1 MNSIKNTTKTF
12 AKGLFNPD
20 NKLSLIPNW
29 LSFSRVIGGIAIPV
43 MAYTGTPLP
52 LLFGNITFLALS
64 DFLDGLTARVIAKEE
79 TKEGAMLDAISD
91 KIFSI
96 VLIIG
101 ILPILPIFAANGAL
115 EGVIAFIN
123 GKLLAAGGQPKSNF
137 LGKVKIWPL
146 SIALILGYLALA
158 IQNLNIAGITNET
171 LLAISTALS
180 LGTIPLQA
188 INIKEYADKY
198 KKQVELNETNTTNQ
212 NTHQIEKENKITNK
226 KNNEFTNNQ
235 SEIMQEE
242 KTASPHL
249 TLSKNQHQAI
259 IYEIKKPFEKAEQEC
274 KIFTKKIKSNEN

>member
-1 MNSIKNTTKTF
+1 MDTIKSTIKTF

-198 KKQVELNETNTTNQ
+198 KKQVELNETNTANQ

-235 SEIMQEE
+235 SKIMQEE
-242 KTASPHL
+242 KTTAPHL

-274 KIFTKKIKSNEN
+274 KIFTKK

>member
-1 MNSIKNTTKTF
+1 MDTIKSTIKTF

-79 TKEGAMLDAISD
+79 TKEGAMLDAVSD

-249 TLSKNQHQAI
+249 TLTKNQHQAI

>member
-1 MNSIKNTTKTF
+1 MDTIKNTIKTF

-198 KKQVELNETNTTNQ
+198 KKQVEFNETNTANQ

-274 KIFTKKIKSNEN
+274 KIFTKK

>member
-1 MNSIKNTTKTF
+1 MNTIKNTIKTF
-12 AKGLFNPD
+12 AKGLFKPD

-29 LSFSRVIGGIAIPV
+29 LSFSRVIGGVAIPV
-43 MAYTGTPLP
+43 MAYTGAPLP
-52 LLFGNITFLALS
+52 ILFGNITFLAIS

-79 TKEGAMLDAISD
+79 TKEGAMLDAVSD

-96 VLIIG
+96 ILIIG

-171 LLAISTALS
+171 LLAISAGIS

-198 KKQVELNETNTTNQ
+198 KEQIKINENNSANQ
-212 NTHQIEKENKITNK
+212 NTHEIEKNNQITNE
-226 KNNEFTNNQ
+226 KNNEMTN
-235 SEIMQEE
+235 SKTKIEE
-242 KTASPHL
+242 KTPSPKL
-249 TLSKNQHQAI
+249 TLSKDNHQAI
-259 IYEIKKPFEKAEQEC
+259 VYEIKEPFEKDKQ
-274 KIFTKKIKSNEN
+274 KTKTFTKKRPNDN

>member
-1 MNSIKNTTKTF
+1 MDTIKSTIKTF

-198 KKQVELNETNTTNQ
+198 KKQVEFNETNTANQ

-242 KTASPHL
+242 KTVSPHL